1 MTRAQALAAVRAAD
15 IQATLVLARFPDEA
29 DDELQ
34 LAFPDVSVQISESR
48 KGLLFT
54 ANVLH
59 GVGAERGMFFGR
71 TTADPVQAARDALKI
86 AKREGIV

>member
-1 MTRAQALAAVRAAD
+1 MNRNQALAAVRAAD

-34 LAFPDVSVQISESR
+34 LTSPAVSVQISDGR
-48 KGLLFT
+48 KGLRFT

-59 GVGAERGMFFGR
+59 GAGADRGVWFGR
-71 TTADPVQAARDALKI
+71 STPDPVEAAREALRV
-86 AKREGIV
+86 AQREGVA

>member
-1 MTRAQALAAVRAAD
+1 MNRTQALAAVRAAD

-34 LAFPDVSVQISESR
+34 LASPAVSVQISDGR
-48 KGLLFT
+48 KGLRFT

-59 GVGAERGMFFGR
+59 GEGADRGVWFSR
-71 TTADPVQAARDALKI
+71 STADPVEAARAAI
-86 AKREGIV
+86 AWAQRNGVA